1 MRRRGS
7 LLRFLILASTIA
19 FLGCG
24 TVWAVGMVFLGAPQA
39 ITRLGPPS
47 PALNPFQ
54 RTLLSIYLLSKESA
68 LDLPAGDPAIGFELD
83 VLQGEPASVAVDRL
97 QTAGVV
103 YDGTL
108 LRNYLRY
115 RGLDVSVEAGRYNV
129 YGGMTIRE
137 LASTLQNASLSAD
150 FFTVLEGWRVEEI
163 AAALPG
169 DTLNFEATDFLAA
182 IHTQPPGFT
191 FSDQLPEPPSLEGF
205 LFPDTYHLSPELSA
219 HDLVFIMLDNFE
231 DQLDSE
237 LRAGFSQQGLSLYQ
251 AVTLASIVERE
262 AIMADEQPII
272 ASVFINRLALGMK
285 LEADPT
291 VQYAV
296 GTPADGWWKT
306 SLTFDDLE
314 INSLY
319 NTYMYHGLP
328 PGPIANPGLSALRA
342 VAFPEKT
349 TYLYFRALCDGSGRH
364 AFAVTYEEHQ
374 RNTCP

>member
-7 LLRFLILASTIA
+7 LLRFLILASVIA
-19 FLGCG
+19 LLGCG
-24 TVWAVGMVFLGAPQA
+24 TVWAVGMVFLGMPQA
-39 ITRLGPPS
+39 VNRLGPPS
-47 PALNPFQ
+47 PDLNPFQ

-68 LDLPAGDPAIGFELD
+68 LDLPAGDPAISFELE
-83 VLQGEPASVAVDRL
+83 VFPGEPASIVVDRL
-97 QTAGVV
+97 QTAAVV
-103 YDGTL
+103 SDGTL

-115 RGLDVSVEAGRYNV
+115 HGLDVSVEAGRYV
-129 YGGMTIRE
+129 VHGGMTIRE
-137 LASTLQNASLSAD
+137 LASNLQNAGISAD

-169 DTLNFEATDFLAA
+169 DTLNFEPADFLAA
-182 IHTQPPGFT
+182 VRTQPPGYI

-205 LFPDTYHLSPELSA
+205 LFPDTYHLAPELSA
-219 HDLVFIMLDNFE
+219 HDLVLILLDNFE

-237 LRAGFSQQGLSLYQ
+237 LRAGFSQQGLSIYQ

-262 AIMADEQPII
+262 AIVADEQPII

-296 GTPADGWWKT
+296 GTQTDGWWKT
-306 SLTFDDLE
+306 SLTFEDFE
-314 INSLY
+314 INSPY

-374 RNTCP
+374 QNTCP

>member
-1 MRRRGS
+1 MCRRGS
-7 LLRFLILASTIA
+7 FLRFLILAATMA
-19 FLGCG
+19 LLGCG
-24 TVWAVGMVFLGAPQA
+24 AVWAVGMVFLGMPQA
-39 ITRLGPPS
+39 VARLGLPS
-47 PALNPFQ
+47 PELNPVQ
-54 RTLLSIYLLSKESA
+54 RTLLSIYLLSKDSA
-68 LDLPAGDPAIGFELD
+68 LDLPAGDPAISFELE
-83 VLQGEPASVAVDRL
+83 VLLGEPASVVADRL

-115 RGLDVSVEAGRYNV
+115 HGLDVSVEAGRYNV
-129 YGGMTIRE
+129 HGGMTIRE
-137 LASTLQNASLSAD
+137 LASTLQNASLSAN

-163 AAALPG
+163 AAALPR
-169 DTLNFEATDFLAA
+169 DALNFGPADFLAA
-182 IHTQPPGFT
+182 VHTQPLGFT
-191 FSDQLPEPPSLEGF
+191 FSAQLPESPSLEGF

-219 HDLVFIMLDNFE
+219 YDLVLIMLDNFE
-231 DQLDSE
+231 DQLDAE
-237 LRAGFSQQGLSLYQ
+237 LRAGFNQQGLSIYQ

-262 AIMADEQPII
+262 AIAPDEQPII

-296 GTPADGWWKT
+296 GTQTDGWWKT

-314 INSLY
+314 INSPY

-328 PGPIANPGLSALRA
+328 PSPIANPGLSALRA

>member
-1 MRRRGS
+1 MPRRSS
-7 LLRFLILASTIA
+7 LLRFLILASIIA

-24 TVWAVGMVFLGAPQA
+24 TVWVVGMVFLGIPQA
-39 ITRLGPPS
+39 ISRLGSPS
-47 PALNPFQ
+47 PELNPIQ

-68 LDLPAGDPAIGFELD
+68 LDLPAGDPAISFDLE
-83 VLQGEPASVAVDRL
+83 VLPGEPASVVVDRM
-97 QTAGVV
+97 QTADVV

-115 RGLDVSVEAGRYNV
+115 HGLDVSVEAGRYHV
-129 YGGMTIRE
+129 HGGMTIRE
-137 LASTLQNASLSAD
+137 LASTLQDASLSAD

-163 AAALPG
+163 VAALPG
-169 DTLNFEATDFLAA
+169 DTLNFEPSDFLAA
-182 IHTQPPGFT
+182 VTTRPPGFS

-219 HDLVFIMLDNFE
+219 DDLVLIMLDNFE

-237 LRAGFSQQGLSLYQ
+237 LRSGLSQQGLNLYQ

-262 AIMADEQPII
+262 AIVADEQPII
-272 ASVFINRLALGMK
+272 ASVFFNRLALGMK

-296 GTPADGWWKT
+296 GNQTDGWWKT
-306 SLTFDDLE
+306 PLTFDDLE
-314 INSLY
+314 INSPY
-319 NTYMYHGLP
+319 NTYIYHGLP

-374 RNTCP
+374 QNACP

>member
-7 LLRFLILASTIA
+7 LLQFLILASTLAI
-19 FLGCG
+19 LGCG
-24 TVWAVGMVFLGAPQA
+24 TVWVVGMIFLGVPQA
-39 ITRLGPPS
+39 ITRLGPAS
-47 PALNPFQ
+47 PELNPFQ
-54 RTLLSIYLLSKESA
+54 RTLLSIYLLSNENA
-68 LDLPAGDPAIGFELD
+68 LDAPAGDPAISFELE
-83 VLQGEPASVAVDRL
+83 VLQGEPASAAVDRL

-115 RGLDVSVEAGRYNV
+115 TGLDVSVEAGRYKV
-129 YGGMTIRE
+129 HGSMTIRE
-137 LASTLQNASLSAD
+137 LAAALQTASLSAD

-163 AAALPG
+163 TAALPG
-169 DTLNFEATDFLAA
+169 DTLDFEPADFLAA
-182 IHTQPPGFT
+182 TRVRPSRF
-191 FSDQLPEPPSLEGF
+191 FFADELPEPPSLEGF
-205 LFPDTYHLSPELSA
+205 IFPDTYHLSPELSA

-231 DQLDSE
+231 VQVDSE
-237 LRAGFSQQGLSLYQ
+237 LRAGFSHQGLSLYQ

-262 AIMADEQPII
+262 AVVAHEQPII
-272 ASVFINRLALGMK
+272 ASVFLNRLALGMK

-296 GTPADGWWKT
+296 GTQADGWWKT

-314 INSLY
+314 FDSPY
-319 NTYMYHGLP
+319 NTYRYGGLP

-342 VAFPEKT
+342 VAFPERT
-349 TYLYFRALCDGSGRH
+349 HYLYFRALCDGSGRH

-374 RNTCP
+374 RNACP